1 MKAEII
7 EQACKIIQIN
17 LGQTTAEMYEKFY
30 ETKAEQE
37 ILLSVRELL
46 IEIVGPQNAQDQL
59 HELFNKFAKLTNE

>member
-7 EQACKIIQIN
+7 EQACRIIQVN
-17 LGQTTAEMYEKFY
+17 LGKTTAEMYEKFY
-30 ETKAEQE
+30 ATKAEQE

-59 HELFNKFAKLTNE
+59 RGLFNKYGKLTNE